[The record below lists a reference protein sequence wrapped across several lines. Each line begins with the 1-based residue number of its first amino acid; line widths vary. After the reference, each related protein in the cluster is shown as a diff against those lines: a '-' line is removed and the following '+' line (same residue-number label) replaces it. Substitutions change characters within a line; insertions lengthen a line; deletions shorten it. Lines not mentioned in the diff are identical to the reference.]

1 MEEKNVLS
9 ESNEEIV
16 SGGTAETAES
26 TAGMV
31 CPKCKSTSVVLLNR
45 SPKERHSHCN
55 NCFYNWKATL
65 GRRRLPS

>member
-31 CPKCKSTSVVLLNR
+31 YPKCK
-45 SPKERHSHCN
+45 
-55 NCFYNWKATL
+55 
-65 GRRRLPS
+65 